1 MEFDTAW
8 TKIQSGWGTL
18 ATLTVTYSLSV
29 LGAVML
35 LVAGYLAAGLVER
48 ATRNGLGRI
57 HGFDATL
64 TYFFSQVA
72 RYGVLALV
80 LVMVLGQF
88 GVQTA
93 SIIAAIGAAGLAIGL
108 ALQGTL
114 QNIAA
119 GIMLLIL
126 RPFRVGDSIKVGAIE
141 GDVEEIGLFATRLRG
156 ADGTYIL
163 APNSKLWNEPVYNVN
178 RNGVRRADITVNVGF
193 GNDVERV
200 QQMLVGLAAAD
211 RRVRRQPAPIAF
223 VSAMTEASAA
233 VNLRYW
239 TSDRDNF
246 ASKNDLTARALTLLR
261 TNGIAFAP
269 LAQVPPP
276 APPKAAVPEEEDEA
290 PVASRERE
298 TARPTRQ

>member
-35 LVAGYLAAGLVER
+35 IVLGYLAAGLVER

-57 HGFDATL
+57 HGVDATL

-72 RYGVLALV
+72 RYSVLALV

-93 SIIAAIGAAGLAIGL
+93 SIIAALGAAGLAIGL

-119 GIMLLIL
+119 GIMLLVL

-156 ADGTYIL
+156 GDGTYIL
-163 APNSKLWNEPVYNVN
+163 APNSKLWNEPVYNIN
-178 RNGVRRADITVNVGF
+178 RNRLRRAEIAVSVSYA
-193 GNDVERV
+193 NDVAQV
-200 QQMLVGLAAAD
+200 QRLLVDAALAD

-223 VSAMTEASAA
+223 VSAMTEISAA
-233 VNLRYW
+233 VTLRFW
-239 TSDRDNF
+239 TSDSDNF
-246 ASKNDLTARALTLLR
+246 AAKNDLTTRTLTLLR
-261 TNGIAFAP
+261 TGGIAFAP
-269 LAQVPPP
+269 PATVPPP
-276 APPKAAVPEEEDEA
+276 APAPATTEEDM
-290 PVASRERE
+290 PRGRRDPQP
-298 TARPTRQ
+298 ARLARQ